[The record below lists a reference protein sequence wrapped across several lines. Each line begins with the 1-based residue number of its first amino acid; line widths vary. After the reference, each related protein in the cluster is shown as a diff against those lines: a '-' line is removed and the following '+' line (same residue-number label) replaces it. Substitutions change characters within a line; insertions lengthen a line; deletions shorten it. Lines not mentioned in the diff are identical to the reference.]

1 MEYKIVK
8 ETHPTLKNYGKYKAV
23 AMHYKTITPEEIA
36 DEIERNCSAK
46 KSDVDLVMAE
56 FTDTLVRHL
65 KDGDRVRI
73 PGLGLAKLEIDSEKV
88 VSRVRIPGLGLAKL
102 EIDSE
107 KVASPQAF
115 RSTQHIHGVKLHLL
129 PESKQGM
136 QELYKDIKYT
146 RAKTK

>member
-23 AMHYKTITPEEIA
+23 AMHYKTVTPEEIA
-36 DEIERNCSAK
+36 DEIERNC
-46 KSDVDLVMAE
+46 
-56 FTDTLVRHL
+56 
-65 KDGDRVRI
+65 
-73 PGLGLAKLEIDSEKV
+73 
-88 VSRVRIPGLGLAKL
+88 RVRIPGLGLAKL

>member
-23 AMHYKTITPEEIA
+23 AMHYKTVTPEEIA
-36 DEIERNCSAK
+36 EEIERNCSAK

-65 KDGDRVRI
+65 KDGD
-73 PGLGLAKLEIDSEKV
+73 
-88 VSRVRIPGLGLAKL
+88 RVRIPGLGLAKL

-136 QELYKDIKYT
+136 QELYKDIKYV

>member
-23 AMHYKTITPEEIA
+23 AMHYKTVTPEEIA
-36 DEIERNCSAK
+36 EEIERNCSAK

-73 PGLGLAKLEIDSEKV
+73 PGL
-88 VSRVRIPGLGLAKL
+88 VRP
-102 EIDSE
+102 S
-107 KVASPQAF
+107 S
-115 RSTQHIHGVKLHLL
+115 RSTARRSPARRPSAPH
-129 PESKQGM
+129 STSM
-136 QELYKDIKYT
+136 
-146 RAKTK
+146 A

>member
-23 AMHYKTITPEEIA
+23 AMHYKTVTPEEIA

-73 PGLGLAKLEIDSEKV
+73 PGLGLAKSW
-88 VSRVRIPGLGLAKL
+88 
-102 EIDSE
+102 
-107 KVASPQAF
+107 
-115 RSTQHIHGVKLHLL
+115 RSTARRSPVRRHSAPHSTSMV
-129 PESKQGM
+129 
-136 QELYKDIKYT
+136 
-146 RAKTK
+146 